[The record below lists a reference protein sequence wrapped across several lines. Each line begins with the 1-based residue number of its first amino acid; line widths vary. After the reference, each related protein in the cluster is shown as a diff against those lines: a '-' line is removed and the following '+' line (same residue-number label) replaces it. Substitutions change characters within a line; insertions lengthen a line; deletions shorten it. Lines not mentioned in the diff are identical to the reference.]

1 MNKVLEKN
9 FKKHCKIV
17 LLSYLSKID
26 CKNAKNQQILGFVC
40 RRRRKKAILKLLL
53 RELKNQVN
61 VEAETLCVRCVIGLT
76 KRQQIFL
83 RP

>member
-9 FKKHCKIV
+9 FKKHCKIA

-53 RELKNQVN
+53 RELKTILGHV
-61 VEAETLCVRCVIGLT
+61 VGIHCY
-76 KRQQIFL
+76 KW
-83 RP
+83 P

>member
-9 FKKHCKIV
+9 FKKNCKIV

-26 CKNAKNQQILGFVC
+26 CKNAKNQQILGFVF

-53 RELKNQVN
+53 RKLKKP
-61 VEAETLCVRCVIGLT
+61 VRYSLGHNSPYDFDYFG
-76 KRQQIFL
+76 K
-83 RP
+83 